1 VYHSFAH
8 LPCWKDC
15 RGAAITIPF
24 YPVHIAPYPP
34 FLSTS
39 AFSSLC
45 YCLRI
50 LCVGESRMP
59 PPLARKPGYSFL
71 FVPQNFLL
79 KNPAGLWRVIPC
91 RTWPSQ
97 SPWRTCALSL
107 FLTRSTQSSLRFL
120 FFLRVRLPSFFEGG
134 ALGGSCS
141 DLEKTMPC
149 RKSTLHK
156 NPNIAYNQ
164 PVQQG
169 TSIPLYVPFR
179 SRLAYGRNRSN
190 PMERRHPS
198 CINMN

>member
-1 VYHSFAH
+1 MRWGIADAPS
-8 LPCWKDC
+8 PCSQARVFVFIRSSKFFTQKSG
-15 RGAAITIPF
+15 RPVEG
-24 YPVHIAPYPP
+24 YPVQDM
-34 FLSTS
+34 
-39 AFSSLC
+39 AFSKSMANLC
-45 YCLRI
+45 
-50 LCVGESRMP
+50 
-59 PPLARKPGYSFL
+59 
-71 FVPQNFLL
+71 FV
-79 KNPAGLWRVIPC
+79 I
-91 RTWPSQ
+91 
-97 SPWRTCALSL
+97 

-169 TSIPLYVPFR
+169 TSISLYVPFR